1 MEYIIPSK
9 AYTVLKWAGLI
20 ACPALAVF
28 VGVVGPAWG
37 MDESLSGAIVTTLN
51 AVGVLIGALLGVSA
65 KTAKPADAS

>member
-1 MEYIIPSK
+1 MQYIIPDK
-9 AYTVLKWAGLI
+9 VYGVLKWAGLI

-37 MDESLSGAIVTTLN
+37 MDAGLSDATVTTLN

-65 KTAKPADAS
+65 KTAKSKEE